1 MTPSTSRLLIAIAT
15 YNERESLPNL
25 LATVRQVLADV
36 DILVIDD
43 NSPDG
48 TGTWVD
54 GQAARDP
61 RLHVQHRPAKL
72 GLGTATIAAL
82 EYALVH
88 GYDAIVTL
96 DADGSHDPK
105 YIPAL
110 LQRLGSSEQPG
121 ADVVVGSRYVPGGGI
136 IGWPW
141 YRLVMSRMVNAAA
154 RILLGLAVHD
164 CSGAFRAMRVAM
176 IRRVELHQVR
186 VVAIRFLKKFC
197 GTLSGPVRG
206 SMNCLSCSR
215 TVSRASRRSI
225 SGNRCGH
232 SPCCCGLVRRTGCGS
247 RPGSVGLF
255 TPKAVVCFICLI
267 GQRHFIFHK

>member
-1 MTPSTSRLLIAIAT
+1 MTPSTSRLLIATAT

-88 GYDAIVTL
+88 RYDVIVTL

-110 LQRLGSSEQPG
+110 LQKLGTSEQPG

-186 VVAIRFLKKFC
+186 SRGYSFFEEILWHFKQAGARFDELPIVF
-197 GTLSGPVRG
+197 T
-206 SMNCLSCSR
+206 
-215 TVSRASRRSI
+215 
-225 SGNRCGH
+225 NRIQGK
-232 SPCCCGLVRRTGCGS
+232 SKINLGESLWA
-247 RPGSVGLF
+247 L
-255 TPKAVVCFICLI
+255 AVLLRLGAKNWLRI
-267 GQRHFIFHK
+267 